1 MSLQFLKNEL
11 VYEVDV
17 SHPDKYE
24 SLLQVDSII
33 FTGFGQACPNYPGKF
48 AIYLLYFK
56 EEVWDE
62 VRDLTALAGSNTT
75 LTIYYTSNVLPPF
88 TLFLSQFRIHT
99 KLFLHLII
107 CLCNI
112 SLLLL
117 FQVTVGPCKFVCLF
131 KMQLLVSAKYSLS
144 SDVFRNIWL
153 VRPPAT

>member
-24 SLLQVDSII
+24 SLLQFDSII

-75 LTIYYTSNVLPPF
+75 LTIYYTFSDLPPLI
-88 TLFLSQFRIHT
+88 LFQYGIHT
-99 KLFLHLII
+99 KSSLHLIN
-107 CLCNI
+107 CLLNI
-112 SLLLL
+112 SLFLL
-117 FQVTVGPCKFVCLF
+117 FQVTEAPCKFAC
-131 KMQLLVSAKYSLS
+131 
-144 SDVFRNIWL
+144 
-153 VRPPAT
+153 